1 MSSSVGGWHLR
12 TVEENLYYPEE
23 YKEKI
28 RFILTL
34 EGWGEDKHAGS
45 SFVKEMTWESV
56 LVVASM
62 KRLANARTNG
72 TGFTNLSRM
81 TAIEMK

>member
-34 EGWGEDKHAGS
+34 EG
-45 SFVKEMTWESV
+45 
-56 LVVASM
+56 
-62 KRLANARTNG
+62 
-72 TGFTNLSRM
+72 
-81 TAIEMK
+81 